1 MKGFLTALALCAF
14 TTLAYAGPDQAAPM
28 NNAPDSNTQSD
39 MGSMR
44 GMQGMHDAPA
54 TMHRSAA
61 HARHGAH
68 ASTGSAS
75 SSFESDLAECKTL
88 NTADSR
94 NCRREAYAAKAEGLY
109 RR

>member
-54 TMHRSAA
+54 PMHRPDWPHLRPSSAPRHPPA
-61 HARHGAH
+61 PARPVAPV
-68 ASTGSAS
+68 
-75 SSFESDLAECKTL
+75 
-88 NTADSR
+88 
-94 NCRREAYAAKAEGLY
+94 
-109 RR
+109 